1 LERCEA
7 NGNAK
12 TIDEIKNVLI
22 SFSFD
27 NWKQHRM
34 PMARMGMYNWWRYVI
49 SEKIKSGFHEYKL
62 IVELY
67 DESQIETYDSECPFI
82 VKD

>member
-1 LERCEA
+1 LKRSEA

-12 TIDEIKNVLI
+12 AMKEIKNVLI

-34 PMARMGMYNWWRYVI
+34 TRYRLDNLWQYYI

-62 IVELY
+62 ILELA
-67 DESQIETYDSECPFI
+67 DESQIQTYDYGCKFK
-82 VKD
+82 VQD

>member
-1 LERCEA
+1 LERCKANANAEA
-7 NGNAK
+7 IK
-12 TIDEIKNVLI
+12 EIKNVLI

-34 PMARMGMYNWWRYVI
+34 ARAGLYNKWRYNI

-62 IVELY
+62 IIESK
-67 DESQIETYDSECPFI
+67 DGSQIETYDSRCKFK

>member
-1 LERCEA
+1 MERCKA

-12 TIDEIKNVLI
+12 AIDEIKNVLI

-34 PMARMGMYNWWRYVI
+34 TRWGLYNSWQYYI

-62 IVELY
+62 LVELA
-67 DESQIETYDSECPFI
+67 DES
-82 VKD
+82 